1 MHNRSALWHQGQHPY
16 KHAVSEFSYVNQA
29 LPGVSNIESAL
40 NWILAV
46 LYPNTKPA
54 VATPAD
60 LPASGN
66 SINDYRVVLDDGD
79 GKAASY
85 RWEKRDGEGSPSW
98 HKIYDMDW
106 GQDSI
111 LAAFQDQ
118 TQDLYVWANGRTQ
131 LDGAGNPITGVF
143 AGQRIFGGN
152 LTGQNLTLDANSAD
166 STGYVQT
173 NNTFRPVTD
182 NSFDLGTSA
191 SKFSN
196 IYINTAGFIG
206 NLSFSSGS
214 ITDSSGAISFSNNNL
229 STTGSISGGAITG
242 TSATIGSTLIL
253 GSGAIHDSGGSIA
266 WSSNNFT
273 GIGNI
278 SASGATISSFTISSG
293 SLTSSTAAINFGS
306 NNLVTT
312 GTLQAGN
319 STFSQVTIGSMV
331 LTNDTITASDTNG
344 VLNIITNGAGYLH
357 IQGQGA
363 LIDGSLNVTG
373 NGTFTGTL
381 QGGNLQF
388 NNNAIKNTLTNGSI
402 TLFPAGTGSVF
413 TTASFLP
420 GTNASFDLGINGLL
434 FRNLFL
440 SGNINN
446 GSTSISSATLQ
457 SLRGINT
464 GVTTGMTIFW
474 NGSQWLPSIPD
485 TEVNHTLLSGLTTG
499 DAGHTQFAL
508 LAGRSGG
515 QTLQGGTG
523 ASENLIFESTSNA
536 TKGQI
541 KLKDTTAP
549 FATAVYSS
557 GWTGVDLGS
566 TSLFFNNIYTKGEYK
581 GARLENFTT
590 ASLPASSSQNVGR
603 VAWSTDENR
612 IYADTGLAW
621 VAVGTKKYLNDESF
635 DGVQTTKTVTVSGSV
650 SDARKAIWVLK
661 DNANDYE
668 QILCSIKTLNS
679 TQVTITTSSALPA
692 GSYRLIGIE

>member
-1 MHNRSALWHQGQHPY
+1 MWSMHNRSALWHQGQHPY

-206 NLSFSSGS
+206 NLSLSNGLIVDSSGS
-214 ITDSSGAISFSNNNL
+214 ISFSNNNL

-253 GSGAIHDSGGSIA
+253 GTGTIHDSGGSIA

-273 GIGNI
+273 GVGNI
-278 SASGATISSFTISSG
+278 SASGATISSFK
-293 SLTSSTAAINFGS
+293 
-306 NNLVTT
+306 
-312 GTLQAGN
+312 
-319 STFSQVTIGSMV
+319 IGRAHV
-331 LTNDTITASDTNG
+331 
-344 VLNIITNGAGYLH
+344 
-357 IQGQGA
+357 
-363 LIDGSLNVTG
+363 
-373 NGTFTGTL
+373 
-381 QGGNLQF
+381 
-388 NNNAIKNTLTNGSI
+388 
-402 TLFPAGTGSVF
+402 
-413 TTASFLP
+413 
-420 GTNASFDLGINGLL
+420 
-434 FRNLFL
+434 
-440 SGNINN
+440 
-446 GSTSISSATLQ
+446 
-457 SLRGINT
+457 
-464 GVTTGMTIFW
+464 
-474 NGSQWLPSIPD
+474 
-485 TEVNHTLLSGLTTG
+485 
-499 DAGHTQFAL
+499 
-508 LAGRSGG
+508 
-515 QTLQGGTG
+515 
-523 ASENLIFESTSNA
+523 
-536 TKGQI
+536 
-541 KLKDTTAP
+541 
-549 FATAVYSS
+549 
-557 GWTGVDLGS
+557 
-566 TSLFFNNIYTKGEYK
+566 
-581 GARLENFTT
+581 
-590 ASLPASSSQNVGR
+590 
-603 VAWSTDENR
+603 
-612 IYADTGLAW
+612 
-621 VAVGTKKYLNDESF
+621 
-635 DGVQTTKTVTVSGSV
+635 
-650 SDARKAIWVLK
+650 
-661 DNANDYE
+661 
-668 QILCSIKTLNS
+668 
-679 TQVTITTSSALPA
+679 
-692 GSYRLIGIE
+692 